1 MDKCQ
6 FPSPG
11 RHLRGAKPCARQ
23 GIPAVAPTGTSHAKG
38 TSLWTTGLL
47 CQQFPQSYAQGL
59 SHGGRSGSA
68 KGLFIT
74 GFDPF
79 TAHPPFAAI
88 GSHCQWLP
96 GLQSGPLT
104 LSRPCGGSGH
114 AVRKEGLFCG
124 LQGARAVALAGARW
138 LGAGWQKPFFDR
150 RLVGQRDL
158 PGVLLVIL

>member
-23 GIPAVAPTGTSHAKG
+23 GVPAVAPTGTSHAKG

-59 SHGGRSGSA
+59 SHGGRSRSA
-68 KGLFIT
+68 KGLFPPGSI
-74 GFDPF
+74 PLRPIHRSLPSVA
-79 TAHPPFAAI
+79 TASGYLASGAPLDALQALWRLRTCRAQGRSLLRSARGCGPCRRQMAWGWVAETFLRQA
-88 GSHCQWLP
+88 P
-96 GLQSGPLT
+96 G
-104 LSRPCGGSGH
+104 RPKG
-114 AVRKEGLFCG
+114 
-124 LQGARAVALAGARW
+124 
-138 LGAGWQKPFFDR
+138 
-150 RLVGQRDL
+150 L